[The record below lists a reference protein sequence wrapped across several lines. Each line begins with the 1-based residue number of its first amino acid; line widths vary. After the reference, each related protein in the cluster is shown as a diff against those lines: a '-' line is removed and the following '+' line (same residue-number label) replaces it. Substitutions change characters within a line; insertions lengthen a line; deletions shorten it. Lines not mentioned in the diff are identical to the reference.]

1 MEAVSKNGTLFIND
15 AALYNEARK
24 YAEQFIQVIICDEGS
39 DMIEIK
45 INRIGKVFKQPTL
58 PSPKK

>member
-1 MEAVSKNGTLFIND
+1 MNVEIKNGTLFIND
-15 AALYNEARK
+15 AALYDEARK

-45 INRIGKVFKQPTL
+45 INRIGKVFKHPIQ
-58 PSPKK
+58 SRSKK